1 MIRLKLILH
10 TNFRRKM
17 RIDKLSQFLFTRG
30 KKRKKNCANLKIFFI
45 MLNEYIIYNKQFEVL
60 ICRICKAGVIGV
72 HRHFARTHQVEIPL
86 KDRQEIDEYVR
97 DLTLRSI
104 EHVFT
109 PTREIKS
116 IEGIEI
122 VPVFKFTAD
131 L

>member
-1 MIRLKLILH
+1 
-10 TNFRRKM
+10 
-17 RIDKLSQFLFTRG
+17 
-30 KKRKKNCANLKIFFI
+30 

-72 HRHFARTHQVEIPL
+72 HRRFARTHQVEIPL

-122 VPVFKFTAD
+122 VPGSGIDSVVPRSCSCLGTAGHVVSSP
-131 L
+131 